1 VLANTEELHEK
12 IIQLQDRISS
22 LENALGTLQAAHS
35 SQPHP
40 LLREDLLDL
49 KAPLGTELA
58 PNLKRRRTEDS
69 DGAEQGQ
76 EPEVL
81 DALGTLTIESEG
93 RSVFYGGTA
102 GAEFL
107 LKVRGSVVVRFGA
120 NICSARRMPRRQAF
134 HKLVK
139 NWKARLHCERR
150 TSAPFPIFPF
160 QSYQRRREGG
170 EAAVE
175 GTITD
180 CRQGVDSLRVLFYE
194 RDLAVGLVLVYD

>member
-12 IIQLQDRISS
+12 IIQLQDRISN

-58 PNLKRRRTEDS
+58 PNLKRRRTEDG
-69 DGAEQGQ
+69 DGAEPEH

-107 LKVRGSVVVRFGA
+107 LKVRRSIAARFGA
-120 NICSARRMPRRQAF
+120 DIRSAGRMSRR
-134 HKLVK
+134 
-139 NWKARLHCERR
+139 
-150 TSAPFPIFPF
+150 
-160 QSYQRRREGG
+160 
-170 EAAVE
+170 
-175 GTITD
+175 
-180 CRQGVDSLRVLFYE
+180 
-194 RDLAVGLVLVYD
+194 